1 MQSSVKEQAIRL
13 ISENLGEVT
22 AKSYVEFYKD
32 KDDLIVKESILE
44 LLTEVLGEK
53 KAREKIAVLK

>member
-1 MQSSVKEQAIRL
+1 MPNTLRDQAIRL

-32 KDDLIVKESILE
+32 KSDDVVRESVLE
-44 LLTEVLGEK
+44 LLTEVIGEK
-53 KAREKIAVLK
+53 KAREKVQILK